1 MVRGAWLL
9 LTFSPQVLLFSP
21 PFARVPERLKQRQT
35 MRFSLGLE
43 GALEVR
49 GSLQKAD
56 EVFSSEPLC
65 LTRAA
70 FLHR

>member
-1 MVRGAWLL
+1 M
-9 LTFSPQVLLFSP
+9 
-21 PFARVPERLKQRQT
+21 
-35 MRFSLGLE
+35 GLE
-43 GALEVR
+43 GVLEVR

-56 EVFSSEPLC
+56 EVFSSDPLC